1 MSDAFISHQ
10 PLVNR
15 QSKIIATRLSLH
27 LGTTD
32 SMKTVVSTLDALADV
47 WPQGQKSLFIDCVGS
62 AENSSAGLSTTV
74 SSIFPIDVGLLAWFV
89 PENATLELPG
99 ASLLGDGASAFIAAL
114 LADQP
119 ALCLKFD
126 ASAAQAVSTGVKFRF
141 IGFDAKT
148 YTPAQLKVLATKT
161 QPYGIAVALN
171 VETGQDFRA
180 CLDAGM
186 NAAASWFFKT
196 PEGKPAKTLN
206 PGQAQ
211 IVRVINLVRQNADVK
226 EIEAA
231 LKQDV
236 ALSYKLLRY
245 INSAGFGLSCEIQS
259 FRHAVSILGYDKL
272 NKWLSLLLATASKDP
287 MAPALM
293 HTALTRARL
302 MELLAQGLV
311 DKQEHDNLFI
321 TGAFS
326 LLDALLGVSMDNALE
341 SMYLPEPVSD
351 ALLGNGGLYAP
362 FLELARA
369 CEVRN
374 GLAIAEQ
381 AGMLG
386 LSADQ
391 LNRAQL
397 KAMGFAYTMEL

>member
-1 MSDAFISHQ
+1 MSNAFISHQ

-27 LGTTD
+27 LGA
-32 SMKTVVSTLDALADV
+32 SGGMNMAANTLNALGDV
-47 WPQGQKSLFIDCVGS
+47 WPQGQKSMFIDCRSPDGS
-62 AENSSAGLSTTV
+62 VLVDAGL
-74 SSIFPIDVGLLAWFV
+74 FAWSA
-89 PENATLELPG
+89 PENATIELP
-99 ASLLGDGASAFIAAL
+99 SAAL
-114 LADQP
+114 LGEGAMDFVNTLLARQST
-119 ALCLKFD
+119 LCLKFD
-126 ASAAQAVSTGVKFRF
+126 GDAARAVGSGAKFRF
-141 IGFDAKT
+141 IGFDARI
-148 YTPAQLKVLATKT
+148 YSPAQLKVLAIKT
-161 QPYGIAVALN
+161 QPYGIAVAFN
-171 VETGQDFRA
+171 VETARDFRA

-196 PEGKPAKTLN
+196 PEGAPAKTLN

-211 IVRVINLVRQNADVK
+211 IVRVINLVRKNADVK

-259 FRHAVSILGYDKL
+259 FRHAVSILGYEKL

-321 TGAFS
+321 AGAFS
-326 LLDALLGVSMDNALE
+326 LLDALLGVGMDKALE
-341 SMYLPEPVSD
+341 SMHLPEPISD

-362 FLELARA
+362 FLDLARA
-369 CEVRN
+369 CEERD
-374 GLAIAEQ
+374 GQAIADQ

-386 LSADQ
+386 LSADH
-391 LNRAQL
+391 LNHAQL
-397 KAMGFAYTMEL
+397 QALEFADSMEL